1 MGCMMKLNAAGMLM
15 TVFLIAQPVMAQV
28 VINRDGSFPAPS
40 VSTADYP
47 KLVDCTLKKRATDIE
62 ALMAAQRRF
71 FMVSWSEG
79 KLGATEAEYDALL
92 VQTADNR
99 SVEANRLSVEI
110 IETCHELK
118 EGYPLGFWMHTLFR
132 DWGTRMAIDPY
143 AQPFD
148 SEQFARCLVTFRPLL
163 VDRYLSEKSG
173 SGSATVIY
181 SDFFKQEVC
190 KLMFPLSIKEKRV
203 RKIMTQLRDGSDT

>member
-1 MGCMMKLNAAGMLM
+1 MKLNVAAILM
-15 TVFLIAQPVMAQV
+15 MGFLIAQPVMAQV
-28 VINRDGSFPAPS
+28 VINRDGSLPAPS

-62 ALMAAQRRF
+62 ALMTARSRF
-71 FMVSWSEG
+71 FTASWSDG
-79 KLGATEAEYDALL
+79 KLGATQGEYDALL

-99 SVEANRLSVEI
+99 SVKANRLSVEI
-110 IETCHELK
+110 IETCQELK

-132 DWGTRMAIDPY
+132 DWGTRMAIDSY

-173 SGSATVIY
+173 SESATFIY
-181 SDFFKQEVC
+181 SAFFKQDVC
-190 KLMFPLSIKEKRV
+190 KLKFPLSIKEKRV
-203 RKIMTQLRDGSDT
+203 RKIMTKLIDGSDA